1 MIRVVLS
8 ELYRTL
14 TVRSAWLSMTCY
26 ATLGI
31 ATGWFSEEFWAL
43 FISIGAFAVTAVTTA
58 QHYQH
63 RTAVLLFLGQPH
75 RLVVLAAQ
83 CLVGA
88 VLALVT
94 AAVSGIIVVGQ
105 GDGNVFRYT
114 LMAVPL
120 IAVFGVAN
128 ATLVRRPTWLF
139 AGWALWMIAVE
150 GVIGKF
156 QSRLP
161 LSSMLIGASGNPA
174 YLLAFAI
181 WTALFL
187 AAAMWSIRRDLSGS

>member
-14 TVRSAWLSMTCY
+14 TVRSAWLAMTGY

-43 FISIGAFAVTAVTTA
+43 FITIGAFAVTAVTTA

-75 RLVVLAAQ
+75 RLLVLAAQ
-83 CLVGA
+83 CVVGA
-88 VLALVT
+88 VVALVT
-94 AAVSGIIVVGQ
+94 AAVSGVIVLGEGEGV
-105 GDGNVFRYT
+105 VFRNT
-114 LMAVPL
+114 LLAIPL

-161 LSSMLIGASGNPA
+161 LSSMLIGASGNSR
-174 YLLAFAI
+174 YLLAFAE
-181 WTALFL
+181 WTAVFL
-187 AAAMWSIRRDLSGS
+187 AGAIWSIRRDLSGN

>member
-1 MIRVVLS
+1 VIRVVLS
-8 ELYRTL
+8 ELHRTL

-31 ATGWFSEEFWAL
+31 ATGWFSQEFWAL
-43 FISIGAFAVTAVTTA
+43 FISVGAFAVTAVTTA

-75 RLVVLAAQ
+75 RLVVLVAQ
-83 CLVGA
+83 CLVGTA
-88 VLALVT
+88 LALVT

-105 GDGNVFRYT
+105 GDGGVFRYT

-150 GVIGKF
+150 GVIGQF

-161 LSSMLIGASGNPA
+161 LSSMLIGASGNA
-174 YLLAFAI
+174 VYLRAFAV

-187 AAAMWSIRRDLSGS
+187 AGAIWSIRRDLSAS